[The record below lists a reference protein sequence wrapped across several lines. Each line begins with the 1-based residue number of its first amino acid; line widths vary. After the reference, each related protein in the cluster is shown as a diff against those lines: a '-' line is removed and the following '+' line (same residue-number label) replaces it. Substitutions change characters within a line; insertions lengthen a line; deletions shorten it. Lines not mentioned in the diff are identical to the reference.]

1 MPRVRIN
8 EGDLL
13 SGSGVEGRR
22 KRRRRDEDPPAHEEE
37 AKTVEKRPRRRGR
50 PIFEDIENDIFY
62 TKRG

>member
-8 EGDLL
+8 QGDLL

-22 KRRRRDEDPPAHEEE
+22 KRRRDEDSPAREAE
-37 AKTVEKRPRRRGR
+37 AKDVEKRSRWRGR
-50 PIFEDIENDIFY
+50 PIFDDIEGDIFY